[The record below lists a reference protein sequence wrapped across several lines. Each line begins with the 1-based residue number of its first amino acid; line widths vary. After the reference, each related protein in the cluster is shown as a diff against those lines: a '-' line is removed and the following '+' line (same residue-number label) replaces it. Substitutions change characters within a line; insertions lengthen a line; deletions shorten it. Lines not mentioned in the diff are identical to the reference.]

1 MESRPSYTRL
11 HKSGQQSERNNYHPI
26 LVLSIL
32 SKIIKKHGANLV
44 VKYLQENN
52 LPYDLQSAF
61 RSGHSTEMDL
71 IRITD

>member
-11 HKSGQQSERNNYHPI
+11 HKGGQQSERNNYRPI
-26 LVLSIL
+26 LVLPIL
-32 SKIIKKHGANLV
+32 SKIIKKHGANSLL
-44 VKYLQENN
+44 KYLQENN
-52 LPYDLQSAF
+52 LTYELQSAF